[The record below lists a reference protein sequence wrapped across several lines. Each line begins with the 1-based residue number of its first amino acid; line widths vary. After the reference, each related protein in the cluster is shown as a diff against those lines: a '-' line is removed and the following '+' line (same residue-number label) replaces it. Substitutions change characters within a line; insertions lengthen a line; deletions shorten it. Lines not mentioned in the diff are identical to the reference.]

1 MAVTV
6 ISGFLT
12 ERTRAV
18 FGDRVVIPRDDA
30 IAAIPGVRM
39 KGPSADVGIVRPE
52 LRQLARQDESSGE
65 VPTVCTV
72 IEWSSSQPVRPN
84 GSSRDSAPL
93 WRRGISAGLRS
104 PYGAVGTAS
113 GFT

>member
-1 MAVTV
+1 MTSARSCRRHSVRTEFAGNARENDRAMAVTV

-39 KGPSADVGIVRPE
+39 KGPSADVGIFRPE

-65 VPTVCTV
+65 VPTVLHG
-72 IEWSSSQPVRPN
+72 R
-84 GSSRDSAPL
+84 
-93 WRRGISAGLRS
+93 
-104 PYGAVGTAS
+104 
-113 GFT
+113 